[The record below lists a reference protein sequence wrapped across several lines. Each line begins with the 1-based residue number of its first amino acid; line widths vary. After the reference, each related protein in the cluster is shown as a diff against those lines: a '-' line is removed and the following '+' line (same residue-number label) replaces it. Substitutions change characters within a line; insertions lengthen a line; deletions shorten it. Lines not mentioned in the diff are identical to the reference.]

1 MKRVFITLVLAAM
14 PAFSLCA
21 QDLITKT
28 DGTDIKAIV
37 EEVGSKEVKYKEY
50 SNPEGPVYSL
60 PKSDVLMIIYENGKK
75 EIIGQMQNTIPDG
88 VMTLDRRSGK
98 LAINGMAIDKKST
111 HLYLSPEAESQYKT
125 GDTISSIGDAMIS
138 SGIGF
143 AGGYLIGTL
152 IGKGDIKRGLP
163 VYGVCAGI
171 AILGIPL
178 HFMGVSKIKKAINDY
193 NTSHGFAQ
201 TSPELSFGVQNY
213 GIGLAF
219 MF

>member
-60 PKSDVLMIIYENGKK
+60 PKSDVLMIIHENGKK
-75 EIIGQMQNTIPDG
+75 EIMGQMQNIIPDG
-88 VMTLDRRSGK
+88 V
-98 LAINGMAIDKKST
+98 NGMAIDKKST

-219 MF
+219 KF

>member
-1 MKRVFITLVLAAM
+1 MKRVFIAFALAALT
-14 PAFSLCA
+14 AFPLCA
-21 QDLITKT
+21 QDLITKK

-75 EIIGQMQNTIPDG
+75 EIMGQMQNTIPDG
-88 VMTLDRRSGK
+88 VMTLDWRSGK

-111 HLYLSPEAESQYKT
+111 YLYLSPEAEAMYKS
-125 GDTISSIGDAMIS
+125 GDIISSIGDGMMAG
-138 SGIGF
+138 GIGF
-143 AGGYLIGTL
+143 AGGYLIGSL
-152 IGKGDIKRGLP
+152 ISKGDIKRDLP

-178 HFMGVSKIKKAINDY
+178 HFIGVNKIKKAINDY
-193 NTSHGFAQ
+193 NTKHGFAQ
-201 TSPELSFGVQNY
+201 TSPEVSFGVQNY
-213 GIGLAF
+213 GIGLAINF
-219 MF
+219 